1 MAVEREG
8 ALVLDPEDL
17 FRELVSG
24 NPATVRG
31 QADTVGDAMKK
42 VSEAASRVEEAADR
56 PRWTSAASAG
66 YRVRTAGVSQ
76 GIEVNYFL
84 LGRIQSALTTAAS
97 QCAAMETR
105 ARTVI
110 DHWRNRPAGLNT
122 VVEELL
128 ALVVHSALVQ
138 VAADYNAD
146 LTTVAAFAKGE
157 KIDTDELDADTL
169 EWLRQ
174 GMDKTADW
182 LKENGGGLGPLIP
195 NLGLGGDDR
204 GLIPQGLGIDPTTGW
219 IIQTSYSQ
227 DGDQPS
233 VLSMVDPKTGREM
246 VDVELGGYGDIPTPD
261 HAGGVASDGKYTYV
275 TSSGNPSHVFT
286 YLTSDLRKG
295 GDRPVDPIG
304 PPKELP
310 DGAGAYGTV
319 QDGVLYVG
327 THSDTIGGGGNA
339 YDGADD
345 DGRLYAYVSD
355 GHGGWTQDTSFGG
368 GAGYVHT
375 PPQAQG
381 VVVRDGE
388 YVFSTSLGRDKA
400 GRLIVQERQDDEPGN
415 GDRGEAYELPHMS
428 EGIIELDG
436 QILTTYESGADHY
449 GPDGSDDEDLWAN
462 PYMTR
467 TSLEALGLSEDIDV
481 DPESLKGAAKD
492 LDTAAGPLSRAAD
505 LVGGITVSAGDL
517 GKVSS
522 ASTFATAVN
531 TQLDKSE
538 TSLDTG
544 AKAVERTSAMLT
556 GNARTYTDADDWA
569 ADTIRRP
576 GMP

>member
-1 MAVEREG
+1 V
-8 ALVLDPEDL
+8 VDPEDL
-17 FRELVSG
+17 YRDLVSG
-24 NPATVRG
+24 NPPAVRG

-42 VSEAASRVEEAADR
+42 VTEASSRVAEAADR

-76 GIEVNYFL
+76 GIQANHVL
-84 LGRIQSALTTAAS
+84 LGRTQTALTSAAS
-97 QCAAMETR
+97 ACRTMEDR
-105 ARTVI
+105 AKEAITT
-110 DHWRNRPAGLNT
+110 WRNRPAGLNP
-122 VVEELL
+122 VVEDVL
-128 ALVVHSALVQ
+128 ALIVHGNLLVVSAGYGARLSAL
-138 VAADYNAD
+138 
-146 LTTVAAFAKGE
+146 AAFAGGE
-157 KIDTDELDADTL
+157 KIDPDELDAQTR
-169 EWLRQ
+169 EWLRR

-182 LKENGGGLGPLIP
+182 LRDYGGGLGPLIP
-195 NLGLGGDDR
+195 NLGVSGDHR
-204 GLIPQGLGIDPTTGW
+204 GLIPQGLGIDPATGW
-219 IIQTSYSQ
+219 IIQTSYSK

-233 VLSMVDPKTGREM
+233 VLSMVDPETGREV
-246 VDVELGGYGDIPTPD
+246 VDVELGGHGDIPTPD
-261 HAGGVASDGKYTYV
+261 HAGGVASDGTYTYV
-275 TSSGNPSHVFT
+275 TSSGNPSHIFT
-286 YLTSDLRKG
+286 YLTSDLRRG

-304 PPKELP
+304 PPTELP

-319 QDGVLYVG
+319 KDGVLYVG
-327 THSDTIGGGGNA
+327 THSEDIGSGGNA

-345 DGRLYAYVSD
+345 DGRLYRYVSD
-355 GHGGWTQDTSFGG
+355 GHGGWVQDTSFGG

-415 GDRGEAYELPHMS
+415 GDRGDAFELPSMS

-436 QILTTYESGADHY
+436 EIRTTYESGADHY

-492 LDTAAGPLSRAAD
+492 LDTAAGPLTRAAN
-505 LVGGITVSAGDL
+505 LVGGLTVSAGDL
-517 GKVSS
+517 GKVPA
-522 ASTFATAVN
+522 ASTVATAVN
-531 TQLDKSE
+531 AQLGRSE

-544 AKAVERTSAMLT
+544 ARAVHRTSAMLT
-556 GNARTYTDADDWA
+556 GNARTYTDTDDFA
-569 ADTIRRP
+569 ADSIRRP
-576 GMP
+576 GTP

>member
-1 MAVEREG
+1 MV
-8 ALVLDPEDL
+8 DPEDL
-17 FRELVSG
+17 FRDLVSG

-56 PRWTSAASAG
+56 PTWTSAASAG
-66 YRVRTAGVSQ
+66 YKVRTAGVSQ
-76 GIEVNYFL
+76 GIEVNYFV
-84 LGRIQSALTTAAS
+84 LGRIQTALTTAAS
-97 QCAAMETR
+97 QCASMETR
-105 ARTVI
+105 ARNVI
-110 DHWRNRPAGLNT
+110 DHWRNRPAGLNE
-122 VVEELL
+122 VVEDLL
-128 ALVVHSALVQ
+128 ALVIHGQLLQVSAE
-138 VAADYNAD
+138 YNAD
-146 LTTVAAFAKGE
+146 LATVAAFAKGE
-157 KIDTDELDADTL
+157 KIDTDELDADTR
-169 EWLRQ
+169 EWLKR

-182 LKENGGGLGPLIP
+182 LKNNGGGLGPLIP
-195 NLGLGGDDR
+195 NLGLSGDTR
-204 GLIPQGLGIDPTTGW
+204 GLIPQGLGIDPNTGW
-219 IIQTSYSQ
+219 IIQTSYSK

-233 VLSMVDPKTGREM
+233 VLSMVDPKTGQEM

-261 HAGGVASDGKYTYV
+261 HAGGVSSDGKYTYV

-286 YLTSDLRKG
+286 YLTSELRNG
-295 GDRPVDPIG
+295 GNRPVDPIG
-304 PPKELP
+304 PPTELP

-319 QDGVLYVG
+319 KDGVLYVG
-327 THSDTIGGGGNA
+327 THVSDIGGGGNT

-345 DGRLYAYVSD
+345 DGKLYAYVSD
-355 GHGGWTQDTSFGG
+355 GHGGWVQDTSFGG

-400 GRLIVQERQDDEPGN
+400 GRLIVQERQDDQPGN
-415 GDRGEAYELPHMS
+415 GDRGDAYELPYMS

-436 QILTTYESGADHY
+436 EILTTYESGSDHY

-467 TSLEALGLSEDIDV
+467 TSLDALGLSEDIDV

-492 LDTAAGPLSRAAD
+492 FDTAAGPLTKAAD
-505 LVGGITVSAGDL
+505 LVGGITVNAADF
-517 GKVSS
+517 GKVPA
-522 ASTFATAVN
+522 ASTLATAVN
-531 TQLDKSE
+531 TELGKGE

-544 AKAVERTSAMLT
+544 AKAVHRTSALLT
-556 GNARTYTDADDWA
+556 GNARTYTDTDDYA

>member
-1 MAVEREG
+1 MV
-8 ALVLDPEDL
+8 DPEDL
-17 FRELVSG
+17 FRDLVSG

-76 GIEVNYFL
+76 GIEVNYFV
-84 LGRIQSALTTAAS
+84 LGRIQSALRTGAN

-105 ARTVI
+105 AREVI
-110 DHWRNRPAGLNT
+110 DHWRNRPAGLNE
-122 VVEELL
+122 VIEDLL
-128 ALVVHSALVQ
+128 ALVIHGQLLQ
-138 VAADYNAD
+138 VSADYNGD
-146 LTTVAAFAKGE
+146 LATVAAFAKGE
-157 KIDTDELDADTL
+157 KIDTDELDADTR

-182 LKENGGGLGPLIP
+182 LLKHGGGLGPLIP
-195 NLGLGGDDR
+195 NLGVSGDPR

-219 IIQTSYSQ
+219 IIQTSYSK

-233 VLSMVDPKTGREM
+233 VLSMVDPKTGQEM
-246 VDVELGGYGDIPTPD
+246 VDVELGGYGDIRTPD

-286 YLTSDLRKG
+286 YLTSDLREG
-295 GDRPVDPIG
+295 GSRPVDPIG
-304 PPKELP
+304 PPTELP

-319 QDGVLYVG
+319 KDGVLYVG
-327 THSDTIGGGGNA
+327 THVGDIGGGGNA
-339 YDGADD
+339 YDGDDD
-345 DGRLYAYVSD
+345 DGRLYRYVSD
-355 GHGGWTQDTSFGG
+355 GHGGWTQDTGFGG

-388 YVFSTSLGRDKA
+388 YVFSTSLGRDRA

-415 GDRGEAYELPHMS
+415 GDRGEAYELPYMS

-436 QILTTYESGADHY
+436 EILTTYESGADHY

-481 DPESLKGAAKD
+481 DPESLRGAAKD
-492 LDTAAGPLSRAAD
+492 LDTAAGPLKSAAN
-505 LVGGITVSAGDL
+505 LVGGITVSSSDF

-522 ASTFATAVN
+522 ASTLATAVN
-531 TQLDKSE
+531 TELGKGE
-538 TSLDTG
+538 RSLDTG
-544 AKAVERTSAMLT
+544 ARAVHRTSAGLT
-556 GNARTYTDADDWA
+556 GNARTYTNTDDYA

>member
-1 MAVEREG
+1 MV
-8 ALVLDPEDL
+8 DPEEL
-17 FRELVSG
+17 FRDLVSG
-24 NPATVRG
+24 NPSTVRG

-42 VSEAASRVEEAADR
+42 VSEASSRVEEAADR

-66 YRVRTAGVSQ
+66 YKVRTAGVSQ
-76 GIEVNYFL
+76 GIEVNYFV
-84 LGRIQSALTTAAS
+84 LGRIQTALRTAAN
-97 QCAAMETR
+97 QCSSMETR
-105 ARTVI
+105 ARNVI

-122 VVEELL
+122 VVEDLL

-138 VAADYNAD
+138 VSADYNAD
-146 LTTVAAFAKGE
+146 LATVAAFARGE
-157 KIDTDELDADTL
+157 EIDTDELDADTR
-169 EWLRQ
+169 EWLKR

-182 LKENGGGLGPLIP
+182 LLEHGGGLGPLIP
-195 NLGLGGDDR
+195 NLGVSGDTR

-219 IIQTSYSQ
+219 IIQTSYSK

-286 YLTSDLRKG
+286 YLTSELRKG
-295 GDRPVDPIG
+295 GDEPVAPIG
-304 PPKELP
+304 KPTEIE
-310 DGAGAYGTV
+310 DGAGAYGTLK
-319 QDGVLYVG
+319 DGALYVG
-327 THSDTIGGGGNA
+327 THNKDIGGGGNA
-339 YDGADD
+339 YDGEDD
-345 DGRLYAYVSD
+345 DGRLYRYLPNGS
-355 GHGGWTQDTSFGG
+355 GGWIRDMSFGG

-415 GDRGEAYELPHMS
+415 GERGDAFELPSMS
-428 EGIIELDG
+428 EGVIELDG
-436 QILTTYESGADHY
+436 EILTTYESGADHY

-492 LDTAAGPLSRAAD
+492 LETAAGPLTRAANI
-505 LVGGITVSAGDL
+505 VGGITVSAGDL
-517 GKVSS
+517 GKVSA

-531 TQLDKSE
+531 TELGRSE

-556 GNARTYTDADDWA
+556 GNARTYTNTDDWA
-569 ADTIRRP
+569 ADSIRRP

>member
-1 MAVEREG
+1 MV
-8 ALVLDPEDL
+8 DPEEL
-17 FRELVSG
+17 FRDLVSG
-24 NPATVRG
+24 NPSAVRG
-31 QADTVGDAMKK
+31 QADVVGDAMKK
-42 VSEAASRVEEAADR
+42 VNEASSRVEEAADR

-66 YRVRTAGVSQ
+66 YKVRTAGVSQ
-76 GIEVNYFL
+76 GIEVNYFV
-84 LGRIQSALTTAAS
+84 LGRIQTALTTAAS
-97 QCAAMETR
+97 QCSSMETR
-105 ARTVI
+105 ARNVI

-122 VVEELL
+122 VVEDLL

-157 KIDTDELDADTL
+157 KIDTDELDADTR
-169 EWLRQ
+169 EWLRR

-182 LKENGGGLGPLIP
+182 LLEHGGGLGPLIP
-195 NLGLGGDDR
+195 NLGVSGDTR

-219 IIQTSYSQ
+219 IIQTSYSK
-227 DGDQPS
+227 DGAQPS
-233 VLSMVDPKTGREM
+233 VLSMVDPKTGQEM

-261 HAGGVASDGKYTYV
+261 HAGGVASDGTYTYV

-286 YLTSDLRKG
+286 YLTSDLHKG

-319 QDGVLYVG
+319 KDGVLYVG
-327 THSDTIGGGGNA
+327 THHDTIGGGGNA
-339 YDGADD
+339 HDGADD
-345 DGRLYAYVSD
+345 DGKLYAYVSD
-355 GHGGWTQDTSFGG
+355 GHGGWVRDMDFGG

-388 YVFSTSLGRDKA
+388 YVFSTSLGRDKS

-415 GDRGEAYELPHMS
+415 GERGDAFELPYMS

-436 QILTTYESGADHY
+436 EILTTYESGADHY

-492 LDTAAGPLSRAAD
+492 LETAAGPLTRAAD

-517 GKVSS
+517 GKVSA

-531 TQLDKSE
+531 AELGKSE

-544 AKAVERTSAMLT
+544 AKAVHRTSALLT
-556 GNARTYTDADDWA
+556 GNARTYTNTDDWA
-569 ADTIRRP
+569 ADSIRRP

>member
-1 MAVEREG
+1 MV
-8 ALVLDPEDL
+8 DPEEL
-17 FRELVSG
+17 FRDLVSG
-24 NPATVRG
+24 NPSTVRG

-42 VSEAASRVEEAADR
+42 VNEASSRVEEAADR

-66 YRVRTAGVSQ
+66 YKVRTAGVSQ
-76 GIEVNYFL
+76 GIEVNYFV
-84 LGRIQSALTTAAS
+84 LGRIQTALRTAAS
-97 QCAAMETR
+97 QCSSMETR
-105 ARTVI
+105 ARNVI

-122 VVEELL
+122 VVEDLL

-138 VAADYNAD
+138 VSADYNAD
-146 LTTVAAFAKGE
+146 LATVAAFAQGE
-157 KIDTDELDADTL
+157 KIDTDELDADTR
-169 EWLRQ
+169 EWLKR

-182 LKENGGGLGPLIP
+182 LLEHGGGLGPLIA
-195 NLGLGGDDR
+195 NLGVSGDTR

-219 IIQTSYSQ
+219 IIQTSYSK
-227 DGDQPS
+227 DGDQLS

-295 GDRPVDPIG
+295 GDEPVAPIG
-304 PPKELP
+304 KPTEIE
-310 DGAGAYGTV
+310 DGAGAYGTLK
-319 QDGVLYVG
+319 DGALYVG
-327 THSDTIGGGGNA
+327 THSKDIGGGGNA
-339 YDGADD
+339 YDGEDD
-345 DGRLYAYVSD
+345 DGRLYRYLPNGS
-355 GHGGWTQDTSFGG
+355 GGWIRDMGFGG

-415 GDRGEAYELPHMS
+415 GERGDAFELPYMS
-428 EGIIELDG
+428 EGVIELDG
-436 QILTTYESGADHY
+436 EILTTYESGADHY

-492 LDTAAGPLSRAAD
+492 LETAAGPLTRAANI
-505 LVGGITVSAGDL
+505 VGGITVSAGDL
-517 GKVSS
+517 GKVSA

-531 TQLDKSE
+531 TELGRSE

-556 GNARTYTDADDWA
+556 GNARTYTNTDDWA
-569 ADTIRRP
+569 ADSIHRP

>member
-1 MAVEREG
+1 MV
-8 ALVLDPEDL
+8 DPEELYRD
-17 FRELVSG
+17 LVSG
-24 NPATVRG
+24 NPAAVRG

-42 VSEAASRVEEAADR
+42 VTEAASRVEEAADR

-76 GIEVNYFL
+76 GIEVNYVV
-84 LGRIQSALTTAAS
+84 LGRIRTAMRTAANE
-97 QCAAMETR
+97 CDAMEADAR
-105 ARTVI
+105 AVI
-110 DHWRNRPAGLNT
+110 THWRDRPSGLNP
-122 VVEELL
+122 VIEDLL
-128 ALVVHSALVQ
+128 ALLVHSALVG
-138 VAADYNAD
+138 VCARYNAR
-146 LTTVAAFAKGE
+146 LATVAAFASGE
-157 KIDTDELDADTL
+157 KIDTDALDADTR

-182 LKENGGGLGPLIP
+182 LEEYGGGLGPLIP
-195 NLGLGGDDR
+195 NLGVSGDTR
-204 GLIPQGLGIDPTTGW
+204 GLIPQGLGVDLTTGW
-219 IIQTSYSQ
+219 ILQTSYSK

-233 VLSMVDPKTGREM
+233 TLSMVDPRTGREM
-246 VDVELGGYGDIPTPD
+246 VDVELGGHGNIPTPD

-286 YLTSDLRKG
+286 YLTADLRKG

-304 PPKELP
+304 APTELP

-319 QDGVLYVG
+319 VGGVLYVG
-327 THSDTIGGGGNA
+327 THVGDIGGGGNA
-339 YDGADD
+339 YDGGDD
-345 DGRLYAYVSD
+345 DGRLYRYTSD
-355 GHGGWTQDTSFGG
+355 GHGGWTQDTGFGG

-415 GDRGEAYELPHMS
+415 GDRGDAYELPHMS

-436 QILTTYESGADHY
+436 EILTTYESGADHY

-462 PYMTR
+462 PFMTR
-467 TSLEALGLSEDIDV
+467 TSLEALGLSEDIEV
-481 DPESLKGAAKD
+481 DPESLRGAAGD
-492 LDTAAGPLSRAAD
+492 LDTAAGPLEGAAD
-505 LVGGITVSAGDL
+505 LVGAITVNASDF
-517 GKVSS
+517 GKV
-522 ASTFATAVN
+522 AAATTLTTTLN
-531 TQLDKSE
+531 DQLGQGE
-538 TSLDTG
+538 RSLDTG
-544 AKAVERTSAMLT
+544 ARAVHRTSAGLT
-556 GNARTYTDADDWA
+556 MNARTYTDSDDWA
-569 ADTIRRP
+569 ADAIRRP